1 MTSTEAIALV
11 ITAIVVPYAVALI
24 RNESVTGSAARWLA
38 IGVSLIAGVVA
49 GVVGGIPA
57 TAGAWV
63 TCLFAAIG
71 GVQVAYTA
79 FRSVGVTSGWLD
91 ALMEVGAKDGGADA

>member
-1 MTSTEAIALV
+1 MTATEAIALV
-11 ITAIVVPYAVALI
+11 ITAIVVPYVVALI
-24 RNESVTGSAARWLA
+24 RNETVTGTAARWLA
-38 IGVSLIAGVVA
+38 IGVSVVAGVVA
-49 GVVGGIPA
+49 GLIGGIPA

-91 ALMEVGAKDGGADA
+91 ALMDVKRGEG